1 MIIEK
6 TSIFTGTTHRREIPI
21 KPDDYE
27 AWTNASNND
36 PKRHIQNAAPY
47 LSVDDREYMISGAT
61 PEEWARIFGDE
72 D

>member
-21 KPDDYE
+21 KPEDYE
-27 AWTNASNND
+27 AWTIASNND

-61 PEEWARIFGDE
+61 KEEWAEMFGDE

>member
-21 KPDDYE
+21 KPEDYE
-27 AWTNASNND
+27 AWINASNND

-47 LSVDDREYMISGAT
+47 LSVDDREYMISGVSPA
-61 PEEWARIFGDE
+61 EWSEMFGDE

>member
-6 TSIFTGTTHRREIPI
+6 TSIFTGTTHRRDIPI
-21 KPDDYE
+21 KPEDYK
-27 AWTNASNND
+27 AWINASNND

-61 PEEWARIFGDE
+61 PEEWNTIFGDE
-72 D
+72 E

>member
-6 TSIFTGTTHRREIPI
+6 TSAFTGTTHRRDIPI
-21 KPDDYE
+21 KPEDYE
-27 AWTNASNND
+27 AWISASNND

-47 LSVDDREYMISGAT
+47 LSVDDREYIISGVT
-61 PEEWARIFGDE
+61 PEEWAEMFGGE

>member
-21 KPDDYE
+21 KPEDYE

-47 LSVDDREYMISGAT
+47 LTVDDREYIISGAT
-61 PEEWARIFGDE
+61 PEEWAVIFGGE

>member
-21 KPDDYE
+21 KPEDYE

-61 PEEWARIFGDE
+61 PEEWAGMFGDE

>member
-61 PEEWARIFGDE
+61 PEEWAGMFGDE